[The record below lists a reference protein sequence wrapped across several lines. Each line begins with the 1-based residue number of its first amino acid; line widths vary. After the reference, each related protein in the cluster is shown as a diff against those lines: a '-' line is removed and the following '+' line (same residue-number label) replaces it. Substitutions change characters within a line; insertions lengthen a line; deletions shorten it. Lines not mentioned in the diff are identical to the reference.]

1 MPLLRHLALRVLPLI
16 GLLALPFH
24 VLAAEATFFR
34 ALNLNGPALEIDG
47 RQWEGTNATDFS
59 VTGKF
64 FENQSV
70 ALKPASD
77 QARARM
83 IRSSVW
89 GNKVDVT
96 LTGVP
101 EGAYQIFLYVW
112 EDTISERFDLLVND
126 QPVLEGFH
134 SGTAG
139 MWKKLGP
146 WRTTSR
152 EGKLK
157 VSARTPSHGAA
168 NLSGLE
174 VWAGDGAI
182 PAAAGA
188 QFVTALTA
196 EHMEFFERKVRPV
209 LVEHCYECHSAGA
222 KKIKGGLVLDSRA
235 GVIKGGDTGAAM
247 TPGDPEASL
256 LIQAIRHTDA
266 ALAMPKKKLPAQ
278 AIYDLELWVRMGAP
292 DPRTED
298 TVASTQAKSAIDWN

>member
-47 RQWEGTNATDFS
+47 RQWEGANATNFS
-59 VTGKF
+59 VAGKF

-70 ALKPASD
+70 ALKPATD
-77 QARARM
+77 QMRARM

-89 GNKVDVT
+89 SDKVDVT

-112 EDTISERFDLLVND
+112 EDTINEQFNLLVND
-126 QPVLEGFH
+126 QLVLEKFN

-139 MWKKLGP
+139 AWKKLGP
-146 WRTTSR
+146 WKTTSR
-152 EGKLK
+152 DGKLK

-174 VWAGDGAI
+174 VWSGDGTI
-182 PAAAGA
+182 PTTAGM
-188 QFVTALTA
+188 QFVTTLTP
-196 EHMEFFERKVRPV
+196 EHTEFFERKVRPV

-222 KKIKGGLVLDSRA
+222 KKIKGGLMLDSRA
-235 GVIKGGDTGAAM
+235 GVIKGGDTGAAI

-256 LIQAIRHTDA
+256 LIQAIRHADPGAHGVFRAQGA
-266 ALAMPKKKLPAQ
+266 ARAGRVLL
-278 AIYDLELWVRMGAP
+278 
-292 DPRTED
+292 
-298 TVASTQAKSAIDWN
+298 